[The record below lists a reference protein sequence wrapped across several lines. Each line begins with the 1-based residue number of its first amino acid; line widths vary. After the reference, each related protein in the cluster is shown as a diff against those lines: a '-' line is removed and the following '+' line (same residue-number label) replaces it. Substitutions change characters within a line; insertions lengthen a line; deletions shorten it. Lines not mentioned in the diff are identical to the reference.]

1 MPGGDGKPISLFYS
15 YAHED
20 EGLRQKLETHLR
32 VLRRGGLIAEWHDR
46 DIKAGDDWKTEI
58 DRHLTSADI
67 VLLLVSADFIA
78 SDYCWGEEMTKALE
92 RHARGEAK
100 VIPVILRHCR
110 WPSTPLARLQAV
122 PRDAKP
128 VMSWMDQDAAFDD
141 VTTAIERVVEELRRK
156 AAVPVAAEAKESRAA
171 QDLFPPRPTPSPSG

>member
-1 MPGGDGKPISLFYS
+1 M
-15 YAHED
+15 
-20 EGLRQKLETHLR
+20 RQKLETHLR
-32 VLRRGGLIAEWHDR
+32 VLRRGGLIAEWHDS

-110 WPSTPLARLQAV
+110 WASTPLAKLQACRGTRGRSRRGRIRT
-122 PRDAKP
+122 PRL
-128 VMSWMDQDAAFDD
+128 
-141 VTTAIERVVEELRRK
+141 TT
-156 AAVPVAAEAKESRAA
+156 
-171 QDLFPPRPTPSPSG
+171 